1 MKQYAP
7 HFLLQHLVS
16 CYRVIYFGDEQIFRQ
31 PWVVSPTGFNT
42 LAILVSPASV
52 IDIGKKEKMSARIRF
67 SGQTDEVKYFSS
79 EAKLNSEI
87 LVELHPGAAYEL
99 LGIPQHLFTNRW
111 VEIDDFLQDTTS
123 LYQQID
129 DCYPDIEKMVPVIDS
144 WLLELAMRSKT
155 KTRPEI
161 LFAMQQIRQS
171 GGQLDIVQL
180 RNTTGMARASFQN
193 YFKQQVGVSPK
204 TYSRILRA
212 NAVYGQILSMQ
223 QTDWQQVT
231 HDFRYFDQSHFIK
244 DFKHFFGCTPSEL
257 HKGGFYLSQFLS
269 ESDGLDF

>member
-1 MKQYAP
+1 M
-7 HFLLQHLVS
+7 S

-52 IDIGKKEKMSARIRF
+52 VDIGKKEKMSARIRF

-99 LGIPQHLFTNRW
+99 LGIPQYNFTNRW
-111 VEIDDFLQDTTS
+111 VEIDDFMHNTTT

-129 DCYPDIEKMVPVIDS
+129 DCYPDIEKMIPVIDN
-144 WLLELAMRSKT
+144 WLLELAINSTT
-155 KTRPEI
+155 KPRPEI
-161 LFAMQQIRQS
+161 LFAMQQLRQS
-171 GGQLDIVQL
+171 GGQLDVVQL
-180 RNTTGMARASFQN
+180 RNNTGMARSSFQN

-212 NAVYGQILSMQ
+212 NAVHSQILRMQ
-223 QTDWQQVT
+223 HSDWQKII
-231 HDFRYFDQSHFIK
+231 HDFSYFDQSHFIK
-244 DFKHFFGCTPSEL
+244 DFKHFYGCTPSEL
-257 HKGGFYLSQFLS
+257 HKDGFYLSQFLNES
-269 ESDGLDF
+269 ESI